1 MKNQSIRQLVEQLFG
16 LPAMKMPW
24 NLYLAQLNEA
34 GKLTAR
40 SNMDMM
46 TVILEV
52 MEEQEEKIKD
62 LELLTQRVETTEPIQ
77 TISTEPIKKEFYDQ
91 SPIDF
96 LKSDEAKEHI
106 LVAEEPKDL
115 QKEVSKVTEEVVDK
129 GLVDAILGDKPQEE
143 KPQEPTK

>member
-77 TISTEPIKKEFYDQ
+77 TISP
-91 SPIDF
+91 
-96 LKSDEAKEHI
+96 
-106 LVAEEPKDL
+106 EPKIEEIKVTTAIDL
-115 QKEVSKVTEEVVDK
+115 DSPVEEIKTTEEKISKVTEEVVNK
-129 GLVDAILGDKPQEE
+129 GLVDAILGDKPPEE
-143 KPQEPTK
+143 KPQEPVV